1 MPLFLTSGV
10 YAAAYHKK
18 IEWVIVKGV
27 AGYLYQRK
35 SDEWMSF
42 ASIMAASV
50 VAKMVDE
57 PAVFRK
63 WPHFD
68 NGKYHCHH

>member
-18 IEWVIVKGV
+18 IEWMIVKGV
-27 AGYLYQRK
+27 AGYLHQRK
-35 SDEWMSF
+35 SATDEWMSF

-50 VAKMVDE
+50 VAKMVND

-63 WPHFD
+63 WPHFE
-68 NGKYHCHH
+68 NGKYH